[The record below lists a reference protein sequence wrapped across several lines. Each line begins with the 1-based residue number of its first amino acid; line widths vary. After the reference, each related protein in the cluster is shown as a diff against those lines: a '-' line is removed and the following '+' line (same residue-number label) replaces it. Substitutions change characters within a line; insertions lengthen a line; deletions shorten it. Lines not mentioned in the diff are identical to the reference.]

1 MRQLSVHIRVILRH
15 RDFVIL
21 LGCNV
26 LLGLAYSFVGPFFSL
41 FGTDAVGMT
50 PFGFGI
56 FMAITAVSAIGVS
69 TVLARWSDTRFSRRS
84 ILLAGSG
91 SGALGYIGY
100 AFVRDPVGLTLVGSL
115 VLSISSITFSQLF
128 ARAREL
134 VARSDIP
141 PQDTPLYMNVFRL
154 FFALSWTIGPAAAAW
169 VNIRFSFEGTFLVA
183 AFFFVILFFV
193 VRRFVPSTPPSLTT
207 AQAARATPLRQTLM
221 RRDVLAHYAGF
232 ALVLMAG
239 SMCMYNLPQMVMHT
253 LGGTEHDVGIIY
265 SLAPFF
271 ELPFMYLVGVAATRG
286 DHARLI
292 RLSVLLAVVY
302 YGLLG
307 LVRAPWQIY
316 PLQILSAA
324 ITAVTQGI
332 AITFFQNFLPDQV
345 GTATNLY
352 STAQRVGSTIGPL
365 VFGSLLAAGG
375 SRVVFFTAMG
385 LCVVAYALLWW
396 WRPRIHDPAR
406 SAAGPERGPGKAPC

>member
-1 MRQLSVHIRVILRH
+1 MRQPLVHLRVILRH

-21 LGCNV
+21 LGCIA

-41 FGTDAVGMT
+41 FGTDVVGMT
-50 PFGFGI
+50 PFAFGV
-56 FMAITAVSAIGVS
+56 FMAITAISAIGVS
-69 TVLARWSDTRFSRRS
+69 TVLARWSDTRFSRRA

-141 PQDTPLYMNVFRL
+141 PKDTPLYMNVFRL

-169 VNIRFSFEGTFLVA
+169 VNMRFSFEGTFLVA
-183 AFFFVILFFV
+183 AFFFVLLFFAV
-193 VRRFVPSTPPSLTT
+193 LRFVPATPPSGAT
-207 AQAARATPLRQTLM
+207 AHAAPAPPLRRTLM
-221 RRDVLAHYAGF
+221 RHDVLAHFAGF
-232 ALVLMAG
+232 TLVLMAG
-239 SMCMYNLPQMVMHT
+239 SMCMYNLPQLVTHT
-253 LGGTEHDVGIIY
+253 LGGTKRDVGIIY
-265 SLAPFF
+265 SLAPIF
-271 ELPFMYLVGVAATRG
+271 ELPFMYALGVAATRG

-292 RLSVLLAVVY
+292 RMSVLLSVVY
-302 YGLLG
+302 YGLLAM
-307 LVRAPWQIY
+307 VQAPWQIY

-324 ITAVTQGI
+324 ITAVTQGV
-332 AITFFQNFLPDQV
+332 AITFFQDFLPDQV

-352 STAQRVGSTIGPL
+352 STAQRVGATVGPL

-375 SRVVFFTAMG
+375 SRAVFFASMG

-396 WRPRIHDPAR
+396 WRPRIDV
-406 SAAGPERGPGKAPC
+406 AAA